1 MFFEISIISFN
12 SSIDSAFNCLIF
24 LLIANSISS
33 FCFPTP
39 ENIMS
44 FGLTETFKHLFNSP
58 IDTTSAP
65 APRLFIYLIYK

>member
-1 MFFEISIISFN
+1 MSRLTLNATFTFFFMFFEISIISFN

-39 ENIMS
+39 ENMIS
-44 FGLTETFKHLFNSP
+44 FGFTETDKHFFN
-58 IDTTSAP
+58 
-65 APRLFIYLIYK
+65 